1 MEAAL
6 KAISHQGRREILSL
20 ISTRERSVN
29 ELAQHF
35 PDISGPAVSQHLKVL
50 RDAGLVEIRKE
61 GTFRYYRA
69 NSERLEEVRRA
80 LEDFWGPTLG
90 RLDAAIEQNTKR
102 AGR

>member
-6 KAISHQGRREILSL
+6 KAISHEGRREMLSL
-20 ISTRERSVN
+20 IAARERSVN
-29 ELAQHF
+29 DLAEHF

-69 NSERLEEVRRA
+69 NAERLEEVRQA
-80 LEDFWGPTLG
+80 LEDFWGPALG
-90 RLDAAIEQNTKR
+90 RLDAALQRRSE
-102 AGR
+102 